1 MLFLLTVMEILC
13 MHGTIAASAVLQFHI
28 FRSSLVVL
36 NVNHISH
43 FNELVE
49 KVFGRAVETKSY

>member
-1 MLFLLTVMEILC
+1 